1 MMPAYFYMQNTKKP
15 IVVHKVV
22 DQTGFKSLICN
33 DDVTKTPAQL
43 VYIFDYVKDLGA
55 KTIIEEQNYFDR
67 DYLAEF
73 ATFYSVG
80 ASGYP
85 NVCRR
90 IHFFSSEIT
99 REQFEKA
106 CGQGAKAAIG
116 AGAPQAEVDLLR
128 SSYLGFSVIRPIPA
142 APFGRTVLAWYKE
155 TTPDL
160 PRQTQPS
167 RPYVIHLA
175 GIRLE
180 VNGLA
185 WQQQDAAVSACASV
199 GLWTMLHSAAFNDTH
214 SIPTTPEVTRAAH
227 RNIAVGSRMFP
238 SLGLRFEQI
247 CESIKVLG
255 LSPFIV
261 EGDMQDKE
269 GITDGFSQE
278 KFCSSVSAMIRS
290 GYPCLMLG
298 KVIRKG
304 GGRHV
309 SVVVGF
315 RPPDATTHKAGDI
328 YFMDD
333 NIKFVYIHDDNIG
346 PSARFEVTVDKD
358 RVILVPSHP
367 RTGKP
372 DILAY
377 YGKFVPHRMLVAVD
391 SDLRTSADQINYVG
405 FKVAARIQ
413 EAWQT
418 AIAALSPKP
427 ALPALSIDTRFM
439 KLAAFM
445 SAELEMILGA
455 TPEVLGRVRLEL
467 SENIRPMSLHL
478 GMIRIG
484 DVSKRLVDVI
494 YDTTDSD
501 VNHPV
506 FATVCYDANVYKLIK
521 AMARPDR
528 FGSLIEAFPAPTSSP
543 PSSAA
548 GSA

>member
-1 MMPAYFYMQNTKKP
+1 MMPAYFYMQNSKKP

-22 DQTGFKSLICN
+22 DQTGFRSLVCGA
-33 DDVTKTPAQL
+33 DVKGTPPQL
-43 VYIFDYVKDLGA
+43 IYIFDYIKDLGA

-73 ATFYSVG
+73 STFYSVG
-80 ASGYP
+80 ASGYT

-90 IHFFSSEIT
+90 IHFFSEEIS

-106 CGQGAKAAIG
+106 SGQRIDAETPQDAA
-116 AGAPQAEVDLLR
+116 AELR
-128 SSYLGFSVIRPIPA
+128 TLRKSYLGFSVIRPIPA

-155 TTPDL
+155 SREDL

-167 RPYVIHLA
+167 RQYVVHLA
-175 GIRLE
+175 GVRLTVE
-180 VNGLA
+180 SLA

-199 GLWTMLHSAAFNDTH
+199 GIWTMLHSAAFNDTH

-227 RNIAVGSRMFP
+227 RNISVGSRVFP

-261 EGDMQDKE
+261 EGNKQDKD

-278 KFCSSVSAMIRS
+278 KFCSSLSAMIRS

-298 KVIRKG
+298 KVMRKD

-309 SVVVGF
+309 SVIVGF
-315 RPPDATTHKAGDI
+315 RPPDVTAHKAGDI
-328 YFMDD
+328 WFMDD
-333 NIKFVYIHDDNIG
+333 NIKYVYVHDDNIG
-346 PSARFEVTVDKD
+346 PSARFEVTMEKD
-358 RVILVPSHP
+358 RVVLVPSHP

-377 YGKFVPHRMLVAVD
+377 YGKFQPHRMLVAVD
-391 SDLRTSADQINYVG
+391 SDLRTSADQINHVG
-405 FKVAARIQ
+405 FRVAARIY
-413 EAWQT
+413 EAWET
-418 AIAALSPKP
+418 AIAGLSPKP
-427 ALPALSIDTRFM
+427 ALPALSIDTSFM
-439 KLAAFM
+439 KLATFM
-445 SAELEMILGA
+445 STELESILA
-455 TPEVLGRVRLEL
+455 STPDVLGRVRLEL
-467 SENIRPMSLHL
+467 AEQVRPMSLHL
-478 GMIRIG
+478 GMIRI
-484 DVSKRLVDVI
+484 SNETKRLVDVL

-506 FATVCYDANVYKLIK
+506 FATVCYDQNVCGLLKL
-521 AMARPDR
+521 MARPDR
-528 FGSLIEAFPAPTSSP
+528 FGPLVEAFPAPTVT